1 MKIVILT
8 GLFERFD
15 PSIYYIFEFQF
26 NWIFVLVPIIFLCN
40 RYWLI
45 PSRSIIIIN
54 LLLNIVYNEFSV
66 SIGSKN
72 LFSNVLIFTGIIFYL
87 ILLNFFSLFPYVFP
101 STRHLIFNLSIS
113 LSILTGI
120 LIFSIYSNYLK
131 FMSHLVPYNSPKP
144 LINFIVIIELIRYL
158 IRPMTLA
165 IRLSS
170 NLIAGHLIL
179 ILLSN
184 FIIKFIYLMPLRL
197 LVQNTLLVLEI
208 SISVIQAYVYSVLI
222 TLYFKESNRANEKK
236 IFHIS

>member
-1 MKIVILT
+1 YTM
-8 GLFERFD
+8 
-15 PSIYYIFEFQF
+15 
-26 NWIFVLVPIIFLCN
+26 N
-40 RYWLI
+40 
-45 PSRSIIIIN
+45 
-54 LLLNIVYNEFSV
+54 FSV
-66 SIGSKN
+66 SVGSKN

-87 ILLNFFSLFPYVFP
+87 ILLNFFS
-101 STRHLIFNLSIS
+101 
-113 LSILTGI
+113 I

-170 NLIAGHLIL
+170 NLIAGHLNPN
-179 ILLSN
+179 SSE
-184 FIIKFIYLMPLRL
+184 L

-222 TLYFKESNRANEKK
+222 TLYFKESN
-236 IFHIS
+236 